1 MLAKYSSIL
10 ESFPHSQSCQKF
22 HISFVKN
29 NVVREACAPPV
40 NLFQRTRAFSNADT
54 RNKGRGKEME
64 NTRWSFHTS
73 PTNGTAADILQR
85 QGGKAA
91 ACPQQ
96 LGTHSTQRWH
106 TAAARRDGCPTGAG
120 AALCALAGG
129 GAGRRLRWGKA
140 RGNQMGQSITIFE
153 SVRLAYNHQFPS

>member
-29 NVVREACAPPV
+29 NIVREACAPPV

-64 NTRWSFHTS
+64 NTRWSLHTS

-85 QGGKAA
+85 DREERLPRAPSSWA
-91 ACPQQ
+91 
-96 LGTHSTQRWH
+96 H
-106 TAAARRDGCPTGAG
+106 TAHS
-120 AALCALAGG
+120 G
-129 GAGRRLRWGKA
+129 GAQLQHAGMGARQEPAPRCVRWLGEVLEEDYAGEKQGEIRWDNQLQYLKA
-140 RGNQMGQSITIFE
+140 SD
-153 SVRLAYNHQFPS
+153 